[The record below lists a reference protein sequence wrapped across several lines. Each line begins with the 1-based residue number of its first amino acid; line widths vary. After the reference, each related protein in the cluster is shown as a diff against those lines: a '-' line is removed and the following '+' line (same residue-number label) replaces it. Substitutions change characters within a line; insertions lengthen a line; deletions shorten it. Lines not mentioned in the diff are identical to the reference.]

1 MKPKIFNTILDVVSE
16 VCDVPAP
23 DIISLKKDEEIAE
36 ARIILVWLCV
46 RCGLKP
52 KEIGKFLN
60 RKNPNFVSEH
70 KAKYIVKDTE
80 YTCFR
85 SLVRKAAR
93 ILPTR
98 LKAMEEAEEA
108 ADMAKYVPSCS
119 PSDSPTPPPATDTT
133 T

>member
-1 MKPKIFNTILDVVSE
+1 MKPKIFQTILDVVSE
-16 VCDVPAP
+16 VCDIPAQ
-23 DIISLKKDEEIAE
+23 DIISFKKDEEIAE

-60 RKNPNFVSEH
+60 RKNPNFVSEQ
-70 KAKYIVKDTE
+70 KAKYTVRDAE

-98 LKAMEEAEEA
+98 FKAMEEAEEA
-108 ADMAKYVPSCS
+108 ADMAKYIPSCS
-119 PSDSPTPPPATDTT
+119 PIDSPTPTPTPSTT

>member
-16 VCDVPAP
+16 VCDVPAQ
-23 DIISLKKDEEIAE
+23 DIISFKKDEEIAE

-46 RCGLKP
+46 RSGLKP

-60 RKNPNFVSEH
+60 RKNPNFVSEQ
-70 KAKYIVKDTE
+70 KAKYTVRDAE

-98 LKAMEEAEEA
+98 FNAMEEAEEA
-108 ADMAKYVPSCS
+108 ADMAKYISS
-119 PSDSPTPPPATDTT
+119 YSQTDSQSPTPTS
-133 T
+133 

>member
-16 VCDVPAP
+16 VCDIPAQ
-23 DIISLKKDEEIAE
+23 DIISFKKDEEIAE

-60 RKNPNFVSEH
+60 RKNPNFVSEQ
-70 KAKYIVKDTE
+70 KAKYTVRDAE

-93 ILPTR
+93 ILPSR
-98 LKAMEEAEEA
+98 FKAMEEAEEA
-108 ADMAKYVPSCS
+108 ADMEKYISSCS
-119 PSDSPTPPPATDTT
+119 PTDSQSPTPTS
-133 T
+133 

>member
-16 VCDVPAP
+16 VCDVSAQ
-23 DIISLKKDEEIAE
+23 DIVSFKKDEEIAE

-60 RKNPNFVSEH
+60 RKNPNFVSEQ
-70 KAKYIVKDTE
+70 KAKYTVRDAE

-93 ILPTR
+93 ILPSR
-98 LKAMEEAEEA
+98 FKAMEEAEEA
-108 ADMAKYVPSCS
+108 ADMAKYIPSCS
-119 PSDSPTPPPATDTT
+119 PTDSPTDSPTPTPTT
-133 T
+133 

>member
-16 VCDVPAP
+16 VCDVPAQ
-23 DIISLKKDEEIAE
+23 DIVSFKKDEEIAE
-36 ARIILVWLCV
+36 ARIILVWMCV

-60 RKNPNFVSEH
+60 RKNPNFVSEQ
-70 KAKYIVKDTE
+70 KAKYTVRDAE

-85 SLVRKAAR
+85 SLVRKTAR

-98 LKAMEEAEEA
+98 FKAMEEAEEA
-108 ADMAKYVPSCS
+108 ADMAKYIPSCS
-119 PSDSPTPPPATDTT
+119 PTDSPTPTT
-133 T
+133 TA

>member
-1 MKPKIFNTILDVVSE
+1 MKPKIFQTILDVVSE
-16 VCDVPAP
+16 VCDIPAQE
-23 DIISLKKDEEIAE
+23 IISFKKDEEIAE

-60 RKNPNFVSEH
+60 RKNPNFVSEQ
-70 KAKYIVKDTE
+70 KAKYTVRDAE

-98 LKAMEEAEEA
+98 FKAMEEAEEA
-108 ADMAKYVPSCS
+108 ADMAKYIQSCS
-119 PSDSPTPPPATDTT
+119 PTDSQSPTPTS
-133 T
+133 

>member
-16 VCDVPAP
+16 VCDVPAQ
-23 DIISLKKDEEIAE
+23 DIISFKKDEEIAE

-46 RCGLKP
+46 RSGLKP

-60 RKNPNFVSEH
+60 RKNPNFVSEQ
-70 KAKYIVKDTE
+70 KAKYTVRDAE

-98 LKAMEEAEEA
+98 FKAMEEAEEA
-108 ADMAKYVPSCS
+108 SDMAKYIPSCS
-119 PSDSPTPPPATDTT
+119 PTDSPTPTT
-133 T
+133 TA

>member
-16 VCDVPAP
+16 VCDVPAQ
-23 DIISLKKDEEIAE
+23 DIISFKKDEEIAE

-60 RKNPNFVSEH
+60 RKNPNFVSEQ
-70 KAKYIVKDTE
+70 KAKYTVRDAE

-98 LKAMEEAEEA
+98 FKAMEEAEEA
-108 ADMAKYVPSCS
+108 ADMAKYIPSCS
-119 PSDSPTPPPATDTT
+119 PTDSQSPTPAS
-133 T
+133 

>member
-1 MKPKIFNTILDVVSE
+1 MKHKIFNTILDVISE
-16 VCDVPAP
+16 VCDVPAQ
-23 DIISLKKDEEIAE
+23 DIISFKKDEEIAE

-60 RKNPNFVSEH
+60 RKNPNFVSEQ
-70 KAKYIVKDTE
+70 KAKYTVRDAE

-93 ILPTR
+93 ILPSR
-98 LKAMEEAEEA
+98 FKAMEEAEEA
-108 ADMAKYVPSCS
+108 ADMAIYISSCS
-119 PSDSPTPPPATDTT
+119 PTDSQTPAPTA
-133 T
+133 

>member
-1 MKPKIFNTILDVVSE
+1 MKPKIFQTILDVVSE
-16 VCDVPAP
+16 VCDVPAQ
-23 DIISLKKDEEIAE
+23 DIISFKKDEEIAE

-60 RKNPNFVSEH
+60 RKNPNFVSEQ
-70 KAKYIVKDTE
+70 KAKYTVKDTE

-93 ILPTR
+93 ILPPR
-98 LKAMEEAEEA
+98 FKAMEEAEEA
-108 ADMAKYVPSCS
+108 ADMAKYISSCS
-119 PSDSPTPPPATDTT
+119 PTDSQSPTPTS
-133 T
+133 

>member
-16 VCDVPAP
+16 VCDVSAQ
-23 DIISLKKDEEIAE
+23 DIVSFKKDEEIAE

-60 RKNPNFVSEH
+60 RKNPNFVSEQ
-70 KAKYIVKDTE
+70 KTKYTVRDAE

-98 LKAMEEAEEA
+98 FKAMEEAEEA
-108 ADMAKYVPSCS
+108 ADMAKYIPSCS
-119 PSDSPTPPPATDTT
+119 PTDSQTPAPTA
-133 T
+133 

>member
-16 VCDVPAP
+16 VCDVPAQE
-23 DIISLKKDEEIAE
+23 IVSFKKDEEIAE

-60 RKNPNFVSEH
+60 RKNPNFVSEQ
-70 KAKYIVKDTE
+70 KAKYTVRDAE

-93 ILPTR
+93 ILPSR
-98 LKAMEEAEEA
+98 FKAMEDAEEA
-108 ADMAKYVPSCS
+108 ADMAKYIPSCS
-119 PSDSPTPPPATDTT
+119 PTDSPTPTQTT
-133 T
+133 

>member
-16 VCDVPAP
+16 VCDVPAQ
-23 DIISLKKDEEIAE
+23 DIISFKKDEEIAE

-60 RKNPNFVSEH
+60 RKNPNFVSEQ
-70 KAKYIVKDTE
+70 KAKYTVRDAE

-98 LKAMEEAEEA
+98 FKAMEEAEEA
-108 ADMAKYVPSCS
+108 ADMAKYIPSCS
-119 PSDSPTPPPATDTT
+119 PTDNQSPTPTS
-133 T
+133 